1 MKKILFSF
9 MALTC
14 AAMTFT
20 ACEDVPAPYD
30 VFDEGDN
37 GGGGNGGTTVV
48 TPEGSGTVADP
59 FNVAA
64 AIEKCKEVGNTVSTE
79 KYYIKGKVAETT
91 PSDDTYGNATFDI
104 VDSEGG
110 DKFKCFQVA
119 GTDGKKLPNGFV
131 FNKGDE
137 VVVYGAIYNYNGK
150 TPETVGKGAAYVVSV
165 NGLSTDSGSS
175 DTPTGEAKGDGTA
188 ADPFNVAA
196 AIAKCKAIGQTVPN
210 EKYYVTG
217 IAQSEATA
225 DGNYGNVTFDIA
237 DAENGAKFKCF
248 QVAGSNGE
256 KLPAGFSI
264 KKGDVVVVYGPIYN
278 YNGNTPET
286 AGKSAAYIVTVNGK
300 ATNDGGSTPPSNEM
314 GTANNPITVA
324 AALTI
329 INGLRDGSTTE
340 TEAYVK
346 GKIKSITEVST
357 SYGNATYIISDEGV
371 DNELTV
377 FRGKYL
383 NGEQFTSEDEI
394 KVNDVVVIKGKLQK
408 FVKNE
413 VVTPEIATGSSI
425 ITLNGQSGEQGNN
438 EQGGNEQGGGE
449 TASSLTNG
457 DFETWSESIP
467 TGWKSASTA
476 SSATL
481 SQSTDAHGGSYS
493 CNVNG
498 KESSNVR
505 LASQE
510 ITLAAGSYTFSFWV
524 KPTTEDLAQV
534 RPGYVVVVDNQ
545 VSGSYQYGDYATLNS
560 GWQQISYDFTLS
572 AETTVCLVVM
582 NPKKSNYSSGK
593 DVLVDD
599 AVLTKK

>member
-9 MALTC
+9 MALTV

-20 ACEDVPAPYD
+20 ACEDVPAPYN
-30 VFDEGDN
+30 VFDEEEAD
-37 GGGGNGGTTVV
+37 
-48 TPEGSGTVADP
+48 PSEIEPAGSGTAADP

-64 AIEKCKEVGNTVSTE
+64 AIEKCKEVGNTESTE
-79 KYYIKGKVAETT
+79 KFYIKGKVAETT
-91 PSDDTYGNATFDI
+91 PSDDSYGNATFDL
-104 VDSEGG
+104 VDYEGG
-110 DKFKCFQVA
+110 DAFKCFQVA

-165 NGLSTDSGSS
+165 NGQSTEGGN
-175 DTPTGEAKGDGTA
+175 TPPAGEAKGTGTE
-188 ADPFNVAA
+188 ADPFNVAG
-196 AIAKCKAIGQTVPN
+196 AIAKCQAIGQTASS

-225 DGNYGNVTFDIA
+225 DATYGNVTFDIA
-237 DAENGAKFKCF
+237 DSEGGAKFKCY

-278 YNGNTPET
+278 YSGNTPET

-300 ATNDGGSTPPSNEM
+300 ATNDNSGSGDND
-314 GTANNPITVA
+314 GATAVTVA
-324 AALTI
+324 QFNAAAESTEVWYKLTGTIKNLKDGDQYGNFDLEDETGSVYVYGLLSEKGGAKKKFQELVSAHGLANDVKITI
-329 INGLRDGSTTE
+329 IGNRGS
-340 TEAYVK
+340 YND
-346 GKIKSITEVST
+346 KI
-357 SYGNATYIISDEGV
+357 
-371 DNELTV
+371 
-377 FRGKYL
+377 
-383 NGEQFTSEDEI
+383 
-394 KVNDVVVIKGKLQK
+394 
-408 FVKNE
+408 E
-413 VVTPEIATGSSI
+413 VVNAYFVSAE
-425 ITLNGQSGEQGNN
+425 GE
-438 EQGGNEQGGGE
+438 GGEGGGQGE
-449 TASSLTNG
+449 GGGDAVSSLTNG
-457 DFETWSESIP
+457 DFETWAEGVP

-481 SQSTDAHGGSYS
+481 TQSTDAHGGSYS

-510 ITLAAGSYTFSFWV
+510 ITLAAGTYTFSFWV
-524 KPTTEDLAQV
+524 KPTTEDAVQV
-534 RPGYVVVVDNQ
+534 RPGYVAVVDNT
-545 VSGSYQYGDYATLNS
+545 VSGSYQYGDYATLSS
-560 GWQQISYDFTLS
+560 GWQQVSYDFTLS

-582 NPKKSNYSSGK
+582 NPKKSSYSSGK

-599 AVLTKK
+599 ASLTKK